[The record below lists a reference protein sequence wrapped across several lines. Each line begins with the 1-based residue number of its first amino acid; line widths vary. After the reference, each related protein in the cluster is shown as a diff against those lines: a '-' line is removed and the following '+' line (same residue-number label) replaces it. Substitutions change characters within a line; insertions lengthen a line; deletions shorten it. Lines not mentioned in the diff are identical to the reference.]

1 MAWDGKVTNVGLSLL
16 EQWGTGSQTL
26 HIDKATIGTG
36 TVPSASLI
44 ASTTVAGEIGETPIT
59 GSSVVTGGI
68 QYQVQ
73 VQPQTAAY
81 TLHQIGV
88 WGHLG
93 DSGTATLI
101 AVFQEEDG
109 INIPAEADE
118 PGYALTVYC
127 TVAMSNTGSI
137 TINLSGGAYATL
149 DMMNAALAL
158 KAPIASPALTGT
170 PTAPTAAAG
179 TNTTQIATTAF
190 VQTGLA
196 GKQNT
201 LTFDTTPTSG
211 STNPVTSG
219 GVYEKLGAVGNTPLQ
234 TQVTN
239 LSNKVASVVWT
250 PTEASTLLSFL
261 LDNIIDRGVLPF
273 TFIKVGNV
281 TVTDV
286 PERVRTAEFAGAVY
300 AGGQRLSVKIWQF
313 TGNYDN
319 PVGAVYTKNIYQDSW
334 TGNEQNA
341 KVWACTPSANT
352 LAIDEGGYDNL
363 ADHATSA
370 GQFVFW
376 QGGLYTAKSNIASGD
391 TLSTSNLTA
400 VSGGGLN
407 ALKSS
412 VDTLNSNIA
421 KWITSGQ
428 SQSFG
433 IWTNDSNLAQLTIA
447 GTNKLFN
454 IQIRADGTLVG
465 SVTDA

>member
-73 VQPQTAAY
+73 VQTQTAAY

-158 KAPIASPALTGT
+158 KAPIASPTLTGT

-190 VQTGLA
+190 ATQGDEALQEQINDNTYLLEIPDARQIPANSDLDTYLTPREYICRNATTTGTIS
-196 GKQNT
+196 NVP
-201 LTFDTTPTSG
+201 F
-211 STNPVTSG
+211 SG
-219 GVYEKLGAVGNTPLQ
+219 GG
-234 TQVTN
+234 
-239 LSNKVASVVWT
+239 
-250 PTEASTLLSFL
+250 F
-261 LDNIIDRGVLPF
+261 
-273 TFIKVGNV
+273 
-281 TVTDV
+281 
-286 PERVRTAEFAGAVY
+286 
-300 AGGQRLSVKIWQF
+300 RLSVERYNGLLSGNDRMQVIKCDNGWFYRCYRSAQSTWSTWTKFAPQAEVTAIEQGIAILA
-313 TGNYDN
+313 TGNTHAAITSGQYVFVRNHITLAD
-319 PVGAVYTKNIYQDSW
+319 GLYKA
-334 TGNEQNA
+334 
-341 KVWACTPSANT
+341 SAN
-352 LAIDEGGYDNL
+352 
-363 ADHATSA
+363 
-370 GQFVFW
+370 
-376 QGGLYTAKSNIASGD
+376 IAAND
-391 TLSTSNLTA
+391 AMSTSNLVA
-400 VSGGGLN
+400 DSSGGLN
-407 ALKSS
+407 SLKAGL
-412 VDTLNSNIA
+412 DTLNSKIDTDPVLLSDCYDASDPRKVYYANGTTSNRPSGADWWFIRCVA
-421 KWITSGQ
+421 KTGSMKFLVAYKMNVLAPIIYGCSFSNSGN
-428 SQSFG
+428 
-433 IWTNDSNLAQLTIA
+433 TNGWYSM
-447 GTNKLFN
+447 
-454 IQIRADGTLVG
+454 VG
-465 SVTDA
+465 S

>member
-44 ASTTVAGEIGETPIT
+44 ASTTVAGEIGETPIA

-73 VQPQTAAY
+73 VQTQTAAY

-101 AVFQEEDG
+101 AVFQEADG
-109 INIPAEADE
+109 INIPAETDE

-149 DMMNAALAL
+149 DTMNAALAL

-201 LTFDTTPTSG
+201 LTFDATPTSG

-219 GVYEKLGAVGNTPLQ
+219 GVYAKIGAVGSTPLQ
-234 TQVTN
+234 TQVTDLGN
-239 LSNKVASVVWT
+239 MDTAI
-250 PTEASTLLSFL
+250 E
-261 LDNIIDRGVLPF
+261 RGIAIL
-273 TFIKVGNV
+273 
-281 TVTDV
+281 
-286 PERVRTAEFAGAVY
+286 A
-300 AGGQRLSVKIWQF
+300 
-313 TGNYDN
+313 TGNTHAAITSRQYVFVRN
-319 PVGAVYTKNIYQDSW
+319 HTTLANGLYKA
-334 TGNEQNA
+334 
-341 KVWACTPSANT
+341 SAN
-352 LAIDEGGYDNL
+352 
-363 ADHATSA
+363 
-370 GQFVFW
+370 
-376 QGGLYTAKSNIASGD
+376 IAANAA
-391 TLSTSNLTA
+391 LSTSNLVA
-400 VSGGGLN
+400 DSSGGLN
-407 ALKSS
+407 SLKAGL
-412 VDTLNSNIA
+412 DTLNSNMESRAKIA
-421 KWITSGQ
+421 YLSWGTSLSATGFHHGILLGSYSVAYIVWFSSTNGIAIRSLRASDGGKSETDSIT
-428 SQSFG
+428 FG
-433 IWTNDSNLAQLTIA
+433 ADNVDGTGYTITRS
-447 GTNKLFN
+447 GTNITVESSSSN
-454 IQIRADGTLVG
+454 TL
-465 SVTDA
+465 TLIYA